1 MQEERRR
8 SREQNDYYQLWAHQ
22 IKTPI
27 AAMRLLL
34 QSPAPDPGEVGV
46 QLTRIEQ
53 YVQMALACQR
63 LGSPTTDYVIR
74 RCPLEPIAR
83 AQVRQLAPLFVHKRL
98 SLEFAIPTD
107 VTVLTDEKWLGF
119 VLGQL
124 LMNALQYTREGGVRL
139 YLEPDAPLTLVIADS
154 GCGIRPEDLPRV
166 FEQGYTGLGGRQN
179 QGSTGL
185 GLHLCRQI
193 TDRLG
198 HSLRLESDGP
208 GQGTRALLG
217 LASAVLEVE

>member
-1 MQEERRR
+1 M
-8 SREQNDYYQLWAHQ
+8 
-22 IKTPI
+22 
-27 AAMRLLL
+27 
-34 QSPAPDPGEVGV
+34 
-46 QLTRIEQ
+46 
-53 YVQMALACQR
+53 
-63 LGSPTTDYVIR
+63 
-74 RCPLEPIAR
+74 
-83 AQVRQLAPLFVHKRL
+83 HKRL
-98 SLEFAIPTD
+98 SLDFAIPSD

-124 LMNALQYTREGGVRL
+124 LMNALQYTQSGGVRL

-166 FEQGYTGLGGRQN
+166 FEQGYTGLSGRQN

-208 GQGTRALLG
+208 RRGTRALLG
-217 LASAVLEVE
+217 LASAALEVE